1 MSFLIQTAESVR
13 GEHVNFKALH
23 WSLLDGRAI
32 LKDILA
38 MRNCFIYLFVLGRSL
53 NVGC

>member
-13 GEHVNFKALH
+13 REHVNFKALH

-32 LKDILA
+32 LNDILA
-38 MRNCFIYLFVLGRSL
+38 MRNCFILFALGRSL